1 MKRHSCNSAVR
12 NTGYGVIHLFAFW
25 VLAFK
30 IDVSMGKEISAES
43 VDDNELLYFADVF
56 TLKWNIMMQLKLCTT
71 ITVICI
77 PLPEMFMF

>member
-1 MKRHSCNSAVR
+1 
-12 NTGYGVIHLFAFW
+12 
-25 VLAFK
+25 
-30 IDVSMGKEISAES
+30 MGKEISAES